1 MTATFSSRHA
11 LTTDGRVVTIR
22 PVSERDE
29 AALLAFHNGL
39 SDAST
44 YMRFFTSGHVS
55 GQAFVH
61 RLLAGLGQPGQGA
74 LVAELGG
81 RIVAVASYSALA
93 DPAVADVALAVA
105 DAEQSH
111 GLGTLLC
118 EHLISAARAAG
129 VRWFTADV
137 LASNARMLRVFS
149 DIGLPVRTRR
159 DHGEVRVDVKLDGG
173 DVYLDTVA
181 GRELLA
187 DVASLRPLLRPASVA
202 VIGAS
207 RREGAVGHA
216 VLRNLVKAG
225 FPGPVYAVNPHAT
238 EILGVASYPSVS
250 ELPEVPDLAVICVP
264 AACVAEAAEE
274 CGKAGVRALTVVSA
288 GVTGHDQ
295 WERRLRA
302 AAGDYGM
309 RLVGPNCLGVAYVDP
324 HYALDATFA
333 PSLPPVG
340 PIGIVTQSGGVG
352 IALLEQLRRLGLGLS
367 AFVST
372 GDKYDVS
379 GNDML
384 MWWDRD
390 PATSVAILYLESF
403 GNPRKFS
410 RIARNLGRSKPVLAI
425 RSGTSD
431 AARRAAASHTAAT
444 ATPSATR
451 DALFR
456 QAGVIA
462 VDTITELVATAAVLA
477 CQPLPETPRVAL
489 VTNAGG
495 GGVLAADACSAA
507 GLELPE
513 LAPATRQAL
522 HALLPDTASVAN
534 PADTTAAVPPD
545 TFAACLAAVLA
556 DPGIDGLIAITVPTA
571 VGDLYEAISAAA
583 AGNSKPVLAV
593 RLDQG
598 TTVELVGGRLP
609 AFADPGVAV
618 AAYARAAEYAAW
630 RRAPR
635 GTAQTVDERAVAVAR
650 ETVSRALARS
660 PAGGWLGPAEV
671 TELLSA
677 AGIPL
682 ADTVVATGP
691 EDAAA
696 AAERLGY
703 PVAVKA
709 VVPGL
714 IHKTDRGGV
723 VLGLVTA
730 LEVRSAVQ
738 ELELRFSG
746 QLDAVTVQRMAGPGV
761 EVLAGV
767 VSDPTFGPLVVF
779 GAGGVTTD
787 LTGDRTARLAPITD
801 LDAHDMVRG
810 LRISPLLS
818 GYRGAAPL
826 DHRAAENVLL
836 RLGALAEAI
845 PEIAELEL
853 NPLVLH
859 ESGAV
864 AVDARVRIV
873 PREPADPFLRR
884 LR

>member
-1 MTATFSSRHA
+1 
-11 LTTDGRVVTIR
+11 
-22 PVSERDE
+22 
-29 AALLAFHNGL
+29 
-39 SDAST
+39 
-44 YMRFFTSGHVS
+44 
-55 GQAFVH
+55 
-61 RLLAGLGQPGQGA
+61 
-74 LVAELGG
+74 
-81 RIVAVASYSALA
+81 
-93 DPAVADVALAVA
+93 
-105 DAEQSH
+105 
-111 GLGTLLC
+111 
-118 EHLISAARAAG
+118 
-129 VRWFTADV
+129 
-137 LASNARMLRVFS
+137 
-149 DIGLPVRTRR
+149 
-159 DHGEVRVDVKLDGG
+159 
-173 DVYLDTVA
+173 
-181 GRELLA
+181 
-187 DVASLRPLLRPASVA
+187 
-202 VIGAS
+202 
-207 RREGAVGHA
+207 
-216 VLRNLVKAG
+216 
-225 FPGPVYAVNPHAT
+225 
-238 EILGVASYPSVS
+238 
-250 ELPEVPDLAVICVP
+250 
-264 AACVAEAAEE
+264 
-274 CGKAGVRALTVVSA
+274 
-288 GVTGHDQ
+288 
-295 WERRLRA
+295 
-302 AAGDYGM
+302 
-309 RLVGPNCLGVAYVDP
+309 
-324 HYALDATFA
+324 
-333 PSLPPVG
+333 
-340 PIGIVTQSGGVG
+340 
-352 IALLEQLRRLGLGLS
+352 
-367 AFVST
+367 
-372 GDKYDVS
+372 
-379 GNDML
+379 
-384 MWWDRD
+384 
-390 PATSVAILYLESF
+390 
-403 GNPRKFS
+403 
-410 RIARNLGRSKPVLAI
+410 
-425 RSGTSD
+425 
-431 AARRAAASHTAAT
+431 
-444 ATPSATR
+444 
-451 DALFR
+451 
-456 QAGVIA
+456 
-462 VDTITELVATAAVLA
+462 
-477 CQPLPETPRVAL
+477 
-489 VTNAGG
+489 
-495 GGVLAADACSAA
+495 
-507 GLELPE
+507 
-513 LAPATRQAL
+513 
-522 HALLPDTASVAN
+522 
-534 PADTTAAVPPD
+534 
-545 TFAACLAAVLA
+545 
-556 DPGIDGLIAITVPTA
+556 
-571 VGDLYEAISAAA
+571 
-583 AGNSKPVLAV
+583 
-593 RLDQG
+593 
-598 TTVELVGGRLP
+598 
-609 AFADPGVAV
+609 
-618 AAYARAAEYAAW
+618 YARAAEYAAW